1 MKNQSKYWDKIF
13 TQYGESGLTRPAFCK
28 QHDLSY
34 SQFQYQWY
42 KQNQTNR
49 VISPRGMNPPEA
61 HFFEAISVTIPT
73 VESAPSVN
81 ALELVI
87 CLPNQVRFEIRG
99 GLLSA
104 ELPALLKQLV
114 AIC

>member
-1 MKNQSKYWDKIF
+1 MRKQGKYWDKIL
-13 TQYGESGLTRPAFCK
+13 TQYQESGLTRPAFCK

-42 KQNQTNR
+42 KHQPAGRVATKRRVNQLQAPLFES
-49 VISPRGMNPPEA
+49 ISITTP
-61 HFFEAISVTIPT
+61 S
-73 VESAPSVN
+73 VESIPSDTPV
-81 ALELVI
+81 ELVI
-87 CLPNQVRFEIRG
+87 CLPNQVRCEIRCG
-99 GLLSA
+99 MKPS